1 MLVFTAALT
10 RPRACTTVYVQ
21 ARGPRQDEIASGA
34 AGDVGNS
41 TNNRKCRYGGGGTVW
56 WRGDCYYRATII
68 APPR

>member
-10 RPRACTTVYVQ
+10 RPRACTIVYMQ

-41 TNNRKCRYGGGGTVW
+41 TNNRKCRYGGGGMVW
-56 WRGDCYYRATII
+56 
-68 APPR
+68 